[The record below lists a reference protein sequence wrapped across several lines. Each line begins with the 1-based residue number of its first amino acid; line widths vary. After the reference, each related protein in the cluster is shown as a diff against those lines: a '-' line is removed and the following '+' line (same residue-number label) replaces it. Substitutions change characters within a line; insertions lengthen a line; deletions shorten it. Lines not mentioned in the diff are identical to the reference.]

1 MPNKKRCKRQRE
13 AKLHAAALNVPKLSS
28 FDFTNIT
35 QGNLQE
41 NNREDDFESVSEP
54 STSTEDIISTCI
66 SPVNNDSGTSSDDDN
81 SNSLV
86 VDIVQESATDSNE
99 ENYFAVADDPDCS
112 ETKSDSFSVFPAIFV
127 PNESDETTLESELR
141 DTFVPESTPTCST
154 ECSNAP
160 SPGMDPA

>member
-1 MPNKKRCKRQRE
+1 MRLN
-13 AKLHAAALNVPKLSS
+13 LVALVSQ
-28 FDFTNIT
+28 T

-41 NNREDDFESVSEP
+41 NNRKYDFEAVSEP
-54 STSTEDIISTCI
+54 FTSTEDIISTCI
-66 SPVNNDSGTSSDDDN
+66 SPVNNASGTSSDDDN

-99 ENYFAVADDPDCS
+99 ENFFAVADDPDCS

-127 PNESDETTLESELR
+127 PNESFETTLESDLR

-154 ECSNAP
+154 ESSNACSKSKSKLP
-160 SPGMDPA
+160 VTLLHTKSYVPPDC